1 MNLSKYLLIGLGVL
15 SLHSC
20 DDFLGNKPKGYTIP
34 EKFEDYS
41 KLLNSSYLMSS
52 SNTVLAYL
60 TDDLYRTSNGEIMN
74 ENDEGKL
81 IDLLTL
87 IFPDATTMSVIFI
100 HSSTDR
106 F

>member
-1 MNLSKYLLIGLGVL
+1 MNLSKYLFIGLGFL

-60 TDDLYRTSNGEIMN
+60 TDDLYRTSKGEIMN
-74 ENDEGKL
+74 ENAEGKL
-81 IDLLTL
+81 IEYTEFNFSGCDDHERNLYTFTIL
-87 IFPDATTMSVIFI
+87 
-100 HSSTDR
+100 R
-106 F
+106 

>member
-41 KLLNSSYLMSS
+41 KLLNSSYR
-52 SNTVLAYL
+52 N
-60 TDDLYRTSNGEIMN
+60 
-74 ENDEGKL
+74 
-81 IDLLTL
+81 
-87 IFPDATTMSVIFI
+87 
-100 HSSTDR
+100 
-106 F
+106 